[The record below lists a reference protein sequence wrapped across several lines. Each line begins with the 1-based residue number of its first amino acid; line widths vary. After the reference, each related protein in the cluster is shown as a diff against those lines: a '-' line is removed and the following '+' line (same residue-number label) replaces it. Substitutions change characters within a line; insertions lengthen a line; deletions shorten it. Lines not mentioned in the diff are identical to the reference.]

1 MAVTVELAQDLEG
14 EIKEAGLLA
23 PDIVE
28 AVFREQLRRF
38 HLGELLKEAREMAA
52 HTISA
57 MTTEEIQKEVDAVR
71 ARRRAQMRAAADW
84 LPGALR
90 ELDEIDEE
98 IEEDGL
104 PPVSEIARA
113 HARRVL
119 LALSSQPLAPNVY
132 PTGDGEI
139 SLSFKAPDGSMTF
152 HLLLDNKGEAAWI
165 SAGEGQ
171 NSFGRHMNAADLPI
185 DFVMERLRAL
195 RAALGDS

>member
-1 MAVTVELAQDLEG
+1 MAVTVELPDDLEK
-14 EIKEAGLLA
+14 EIEKAGLLA
-23 PDIVE
+23 PDVVE
-28 AVFREQLRRF
+28 AIFREQLRRF
-38 HLGELLKEAREMAA
+38 RVQELLKDARAMAA
-52 HTISA
+52 DDIPA
-57 MTTEEIQKEVDAVR
+57 MTTEEIQEVDAVR
-71 ARRRAQMRAAADW
+71 SGRRAQVHSAADW

-104 PPVSEIARA
+104 PPVNEIARA

-139 SLSFKAPDGSMTF
+139 SLSFKAPGGSMTF
-152 HLLLDNKGEAAWI
+152 HVLLDNRGEAAWL
-165 SAGEGQ
+165 SAGEGKD
-171 NSFGRHMNAADLPI
+171 SFGRHMNASDLPI

-195 RAALGDS
+195 EAALGDS